1 MTPRQKFDE
10 KLDQIRSDVVRMGN
24 LASEMAQQAVDAMQ
38 NNDLTLAR
46 EVIQSDDEVDRLEQ
60 DTIRSTVLL
69 VMQEA
74 PVANDLRMLTS
85 TLGVIGEIEKV
96 ADDAVKLARRATK
109 LGGQFPGE
117 LRMALHE
124 MGRKARLAF
133 ASALRLYTDYSHELA
148 QEVIDFDEEVDKAY
162 SEARN
167 RAVELI
173 RQNPDQ
179 AKSLVRTIDAFHA
192 LEHIADRAV
201 AIAKR
206 LQVHYE
212 SVGEPAR
219 ES

>member
-1 MTPRQKFDE
+1 MTPRQRFDE

-24 LASEMAQQAVDAMQ
+24 LASDMAQQAVEAMQ
-38 NNDLTLAR
+38 NNDPTLAR
-46 EVIQSDDEVDRLEQ
+46 QVILADDEVDRLEQ
-60 DTIRSTVLL
+60 DTIRACVTI

-124 MGRKARLAF
+124 MGKQARSGF
-133 ASALRLYTDYSHELA
+133 ASALRLYTNYTPELA
-148 QEVIDFDEEVDKAY
+148 KEVIDFDEVVDKSY
-162 SEARN
+162 SDARK

-173 RQNPDQ
+173 QQNPDQ

-206 LQVHYE
+206 LKVHYE
-212 SVGEPAR
+212 SGEPVSR
-219 ES
+219 EG